1 MKQKTIATRHL
12 RTKIAAGSL
21 VSHFNGTLM
30 KECTQIKE
38 KGADAEKPESFNIV
52 IEMTR
57 CNFLAKQKLRINKIL
72 IIN

>member
-1 MKQKTIATRHL
+1 
-12 RTKIAAGSL
+12 
-21 VSHFNGTLM
+21 M

-38 KGADAEKPESFNIV
+38 EGKAADAEKPESFNIV

>member
-1 MKQKTIATRHL
+1 MKQKT
-12 RTKIAAGSL
+12 AAIKFL
-21 VSHFNGTLM
+21 

-52 IEMTR
+52 IKMTR